1 MTIQQAYQQLL
12 VQLYELYEPGEAA
25 NIADMVIE
33 HLSGF
38 RKIDRIAHK
47 AFALNEQQEIN
58 LQKIVTE
65 LMQHKPVQ
73 YAIGEAWFMNMNL
86 RVNEHVLI
94 PRPETEELVDW
105 VITDMK
111 SMNQSDVSLLDIGT
125 GSGCIPI
132 AIKKKLP
139 HTEVAATDISE
150 EALQVAKINSIEQ
163 NTLVDFLHANI
174 LNEADW
180 KQLGHYDIIVSNPP
194 YIAQSEQQA
203 MNKNVLDYEPHIAL
217 FVPDNDALLFYKA
230 IAQFSKNHLN
240 PGGKIYVEINET
252 MGEQTVQL
260 FLQNGFN
267 NVELKKDMQG
277 KDRMVKAS
285 LLVNWSR

>member
-12 VQLYELYEPGEAA
+12 MQLYELYEPGEAT

-33 HLSGF
+33 HLAGF
-38 RKIDRIAHK
+38 RKIDRIANK
-47 AFALNEQQEIN
+47 AFPLNEQQEID
-58 LQKIVTE
+58 LQKLTAE

-73 YAIGEAWFMNMNL
+73 YAIGEAWFMNMKL

-105 VITDMK
+105 VINDMR
-111 SMNQSDVSLLDIGT
+111 SMNQNDGSLLDIGT

-132 AIKKKLP
+132 AIKKNQP

-150 EALQVAKINSIEQ
+150 DALQVAKINSIEQ
-163 NTLVDFLHANI
+163 NTLVDFLHADI

-203 MNKNVLDYEPHIAL
+203 MNKNVFDYEPHIAL
-217 FVPDNDALLFYKA
+217 FVPDNDVLLFYKA
-230 IAQFSKNHLN
+230 IAQFSKNHLK
-240 PGGKIYVEINET
+240 PGGKIYVEVNET
-252 MGEQTVQL
+252 LGEQTVQL
-260 FLQNGFN
+260 FLQNGFK

-277 KDRMVKAS
+277 KDRMIKAG
-285 LLVNWSR
+285 

>member
-12 VQLYELYEPGEAA
+12 AQVYEIYEPGEAA
-25 NIADMVIE
+25 NIANMVIE
-33 HLSGF
+33 HLSGL
-38 RKIDRIAHK
+38 RKIDRIANK
-47 AFALNEQQEIN
+47 AFLLNKQQEID
-58 LQKIVTE
+58 LHKLIYE
-65 LMQHKPVQ
+65 LLQHKPVQ
-73 YAIGEAWFMNMNL
+73 YAIGEAWFMNMKL
-86 RVNEHVLI
+86 RVNENVLI
-94 PRPETEELVDW
+94 PRPETEELVNW
-105 VITDMK
+105 VITDVK

-150 EALQVAKINSIEQ
+150 EALQVAKINSIQ
-163 NTLVDFLHANI
+163 QFALVDFLRADI

-180 KQLGHYDIIVSNPP
+180 KQFGHYDIIVSNPP

-203 MNKNVLDYEPHIAL
+203 IQKNVLDYEPHIAL
-217 FVPDNDALLFYKA
+217 FVPDSDALLFYNA
-230 IAQFSKNHLN
+230 IAQFSKYHLK

-252 MGEQTVQL
+252 LGEQTVQL
-260 FLQNGFN
+260 FLQKGFN

-285 LLVNWSR
+285 

>member
-1 MTIQQAYQQLL
+1 
-12 VQLYELYEPGEAA
+12 
-25 NIADMVIE
+25 
-33 HLSGF
+33 
-38 RKIDRIAHK
+38 
-47 AFALNEQQEIN
+47 
-58 LQKIVTE
+58 
-65 LMQHKPVQ
+65 
-73 YAIGEAWFMNMNL
+73 
-86 RVNEHVLI
+86 
-94 PRPETEELVDW
+94 
-105 VITDMK
+105 
-111 SMNQSDVSLLDIGT
+111 
-125 GSGCIPI
+125 
-132 AIKKKLP
+132 
-139 HTEVAATDISE
+139 
-150 EALQVAKINSIEQ
+150 
-163 NTLVDFLHANI
+163 
-174 LNEADW
+174 
-180 KQLGHYDIIVSNPP
+180 
-194 YIAQSEQQA
+194 